1 MSELY
6 QLPNGWEWKELK
18 SFGKF
23 IRGVSYKKEQLLETK
38 KENDLILLRANNIQ
52 NELNLD
58 EVQIIPKEV
67 AKGKIL
73 EDGDVLFAMS
83 SGSKHLVGKNI
94 LINRLTDYTFG
105 AFCSVYR
112 NTKKGI
118 LDNYYLSYVLK
129 SNLYREKLSALSMG
143 ANINN
148 LKSSDLEIMKIP
160 TPPLSEQQRIVSKL
174 DLLFEKIDKSIAL
187 HQKNMDEAD
196 VFMGSVLNDVFG
208 ELEEKYNVLTL
219 DNFASFQNGFAFK
232 SKEFN
237 SDGIGLQVIRIGN
250 VLNINKNPVYIDER
264 DEFKKYLLQE
274 NDIVISMTGTR
285 TKKDYL
291 FVRIVNSSD
300 SYLNQRVGKIQN
312 KDNSYHRFLYYF
324 MQSNT
329 FRDKIFEFE
338 TGAVNQGNISGK
350 NIMNRKIANAPLNIQ
365 QKVVKYLDE
374 ISEKIEKV
382 KSIQKVKMDSL
393 KALKASILDSAFR
406 GEL

>member
-6 QLPNGWEWKELK
+6 ELPDGWKWKELK

-23 IRGVSYKKEQLLETK
+23 IRGVSYKKEQLLESK

-94 LINRLTDYTFG
+94 LINGLTDYTFG

-112 NTKKGI
+112 NTKKEI

-148 LKSSDLEIMKIP
+148 LKSSDLEIIKIP

-187 HQKNMDEAD
+187 HQKNMDEANA
-196 VFMGSVLNDVFG
+196 FMGSILNDVFG
-208 ELEEKYNVLTL
+208 ELEEKYEK
-219 DNFASFQNGFAFK
+219 FS
-232 SKEFN
+232 
-237 SDGIGLQVIRIGN
+237 
-250 VLNINKNPVYIDER
+250 INTVATIKGGKRVPKGYKLSE
-264 DEFKKYLLQE
+264 KPTPYPYLRVT
-274 NDIVISMTGTR
+274 DF
-285 TKKDYL
+285 KDYGTICTGKML
-291 FVRIVNSSD
+291 
-300 SYLNQRVGKIQN
+300 YLT
-312 KDNSYHRFLYYF
+312 KDRPMKLLPK
-324 MQSNT
+324 Q
-329 FRDKIFEFE
+329 
-338 TGAVNQGNISGK
+338 
-350 NIMNRKIANAPLNIQ
+350 
-365 QKVVKYLDE
+365 
-374 ISEKIEKV
+374 
-382 KSIQKVKMDSL
+382 
-393 KALKASILDSAFR
+393 
-406 GEL
+406 